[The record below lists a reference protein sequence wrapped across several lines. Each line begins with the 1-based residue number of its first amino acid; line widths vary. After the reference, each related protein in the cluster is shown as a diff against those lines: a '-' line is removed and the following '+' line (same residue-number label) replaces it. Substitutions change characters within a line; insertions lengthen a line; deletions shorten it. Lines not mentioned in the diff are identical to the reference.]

1 MTAPGTAS
9 TEADRALLAAAAE
22 AAERAYAPY
31 SRLSVGAAV
40 QTATGEIVTGC
51 NVENASYGL
60 TCCAERNAVFAAVAR
75 FGPDV
80 RIARVG
86 VVAHRADGSLLP
98 VTPCG
103 ACRQVIG
110 ELATATCE
118 IVYLAATGPARR
130 HLADLLPEAFGAELR
145 ADAVQ

>member
-1 MTAPGTAS
+1 MTVPETET

-22 AAERAYAPY
+22 AAEQAYAPY
-31 SRLSVGAAV
+31 SQLSVGAAL
-40 QTATGEIVTGC
+40 QTATGEVVTGC

-60 TCCAERNAVFAAVAR
+60 TCCAERNAVFAAVTR

-103 ACRQVIG
+103 ACRQVIA

-118 IVYLAATGPARR
+118 IVYLAATGPTRR
-130 HLADLLPEAFGAELR
+130 RLADLLPEAFGAALR
-145 ADAVQ
+145 PGADQ